1 MLLAG
6 VVACSGQGA
15 PSESASRSSS
25 EIQGGTTDTTHTFAV
40 AVVEQVGGGVALC
53 SGALLAPNLVAT
65 ARHCVAQISSTTIDC
80 ATSTFGAVNAASAL
94 TVVTDSTVSRT
105 STHYA
110 VSKVIVPSAANQTA
124 VCGNDIALLI
134 LSQSITLPQYVN
146 PVINPPM
153 TDHRTYTTTVTAIG
167 YGVTSGND
175 QSGATSG
182 VRRIKENVNLV
193 CIPNDTMFT
202 NCFPAAAQAMSANEF
217 QSGDAICEGDSGSSA
232 FEQRNFNNGTWVSFG
247 VASRGGVDMDSGSCV
262 GGIYTRFDAWG
273 PLLVSAANE
282 AAVTGGYSP
291 PGWTVSPEGGAGDAS
306 VSSSGGDGGGG
317 APDSG
322 GAAAGRDSGP
332 STPGEAGGACSTN
345 GAACSSDQ
353 QCCSTDCVS
362 HDGKTFACAACD
374 NGANACSAGYEC
386 RQGAC
391 VSAAGI
397 DAGGTGGDGNGAA
410 SSGGASSGASPGPA
424 TASAGP
430 TQGAK
435 TGCACAAA
443 VGAEPEPAPWRATLV
458 WLSFL
463 GLGVARMRRPG
474 RAALEGVR

>member
-15 PSESASRSSS
+15 PSDSASRSSS

-110 VSKVIVPSAANQTA
+110 VSKVIVPSGANQAA

-134 LSQSITLPQYVN
+134 LSQSITLPQYVT

-167 YGVTSGND
+167 FGVTSGND

-247 VASRGGVDMDSGSCV
+247 VASRGGVDMDSGSCI

-282 AAVTGGYSP
+282 AAATGGYSP

-306 VSSSGGDGGGG
+306 VSSPGSDGGGG

-322 GAAAGRDSGP
+322 GGATGSDSGP
-332 STPGEAGGACSTN
+332 SSTPGEAGGACSTN

-374 NGANACSAGYEC
+374 NGPNACSAGYAC

-391 VSAAGI
+391 VPAAGV
-397 DAGGTGGDGNGAA
+397 DAGG
-410 SSGGASSGASPGPA
+410 GASPGPP
-424 TASAGP
+424 TASAGQ

-435 TGCACAAA
+435 AGCACAAA
-443 VGAEPEPAPWRATLV
+443 VGAKPEPAPWRSTLA

-474 RAALEGVR
+474 RVPMESVR